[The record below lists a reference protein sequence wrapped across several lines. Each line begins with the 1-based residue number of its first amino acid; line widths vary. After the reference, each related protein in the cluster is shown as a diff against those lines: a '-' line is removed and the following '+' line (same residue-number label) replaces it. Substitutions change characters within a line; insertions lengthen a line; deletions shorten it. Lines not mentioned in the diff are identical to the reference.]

1 MRFRRGSGC
10 AAGWYFFGVS
20 GVDCATSVPL
30 RVGVLGLGLSG
41 ANTGLARFDASA
53 VLVAFFTIAVFVM
66 LLTVEF
72 HKMSSKEVGG
82 FPLRYCSKDVQKN
95 VMDSWVM
102 SLST

>member
-1 MRFRRGSGC
+1 M
-10 AAGWYFFGVS
+10 
-20 GVDCATSVPL
+20 SVPL
-30 RVGVLGLGLSG
+30 HVGILGLGLSG
-41 ANTGLARFDASA
+41 ANAGLARFDTGT

-72 HKMSSKEVGG
+72 RKVSRKEVGG

-95 VMDSWVM
+95 VMVSWVM